1 MTSKTLVGIGLAWFG
16 IVVLWVCF
24 FDQAISIAWPVR
36 SPIKQWAS
44 IAILYL
50 LISTYFVFLVGW
62 LIPLGFGIY
71 RLVRHH

>member
-1 MTSKTLVGIGLAWFG
+1 MFLRSSY
-16 IVVLWVCF
+16 
-24 FDQAISIAWPVR
+24 FDCVAGTK
-36 SPIKQWAS
+36 PIKQWAS
-44 IAILYL
+44 IAILYF